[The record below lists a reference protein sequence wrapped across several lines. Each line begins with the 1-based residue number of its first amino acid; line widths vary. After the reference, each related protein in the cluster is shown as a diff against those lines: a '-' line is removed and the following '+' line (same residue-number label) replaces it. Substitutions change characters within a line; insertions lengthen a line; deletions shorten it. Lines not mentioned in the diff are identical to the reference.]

1 LWVFGCFEV
10 LNGGAEVVVFVV
22 IYRQHD
28 PKSIGL
34 DSSEFLKEIAL
45 IFEFVV
51 NDGFMRGAQEGKV
64 LAFILLG
71 L

>member
-1 LWVFGCFEV
+1 M
-10 LNGGAEVVVFVV
+10 VVFVV